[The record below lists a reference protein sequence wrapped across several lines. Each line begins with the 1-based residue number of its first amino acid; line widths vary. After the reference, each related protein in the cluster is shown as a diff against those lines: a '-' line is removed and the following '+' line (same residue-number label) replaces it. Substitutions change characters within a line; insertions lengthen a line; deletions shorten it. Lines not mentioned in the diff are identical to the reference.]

1 MPRLFFPRLLGNRGT
16 GSGIPGTP
24 TLSAARLSATAAQL
38 TIGSDAGA
46 SNQVYYLQ
54 IGTAAT
60 VTGPLLIGP
69 GSVNVTGLNAG
80 SSYLFWVAS
89 SNGVSYA
96 PPAFAFLSLTAAD
109 TILSAFITKWN
120 GSATLVSLG
129 GTLFAN
135 EVPETLGT
143 TPVTPPY
150 AVAVVGKSAFD
161 WTSEKQYIEYATV
174 SLCCYAL
181 GAANAEAVAAELH
194 AEFDWQT
201 LPFISSTPL
210 YCRPSDY
217 SVSNSFVRYKTGEV
231 IYHVETT
238 YEVAVLRTL
247 AG

>member
-1 MPRLFFPRLLGNRGT
+1 MPRLFFPRLLGNRGV
-16 GSGIPGTP
+16 GAGIPGTP
-24 TLSAARLSATAAQL
+24 TLAATRQSATSALL

-46 SNQVYYLQ
+46 SNQVYYQQ
-54 IGTAAT
+54 IGTGLT
-60 VTGPLLIGP
+60 VTGPLRIGP
-69 GSVNVTGLNAG
+69 GSVTLTGLSAG
-80 SSYLFWVAS
+80 STYFFWVAS
-89 SNGVSYA
+89 SNGSSYA

-109 TILSAFITKWN
+109 TVLSAFITKWN
-120 GSATLVSLG
+120 GSATLLSLG

-161 WTSEKQYIEYATV
+161 WTTEKQYVEYTTV

-201 LPFISSTPL
+201 LPFVSSTPL
-210 YCRPSDY
+210 YCRPADY
-217 SVSNSFVRYKTGEV
+217 SVNNSFVRYKTGQV
-231 IYHVETT
+231 IYHVEVT
-238 YEVAVLRTL
+238 YDVAVLRTL